1 MRAHGLG
8 VARDGEFDL
17 ATIGGLAAAA
27 AFVRGAADRLE
38 LAQAGL
44 DEARERHRVV
54 QCDAGS
60 LRTHAVALPREPLV
74 AESCQ
79 RLVER
84 IARHGLTGSP
94 RDLT

>member
-1 MRAHGLG
+1 
-8 VARDGEFDL
+8 
-17 ATIGGLAAAA
+17 
-27 AFVRGAADRLE
+27 
-38 LAQAGL
+38 
-44 DEARERHRVV
+44 
-54 QCDAGS
+54 
-60 LRTHAVALPREPLV
+60 LPREPLV